1 MSHDTFSLK
10 ARAVELADG
19 DLGKA
24 KAIYAWLTEG
34 AEVVTG
40 DTTVKVT
47 PPKTEPKAQKEPK
60 AKPADPPKAEAPKAP
75 PETPPAD
82 DKPALDYQ
90 KDVVPKI
97 ADAAAKYGKAAL
109 LAVFESQFGA
119 SNAKEIPAEKWGA
132 LLAAIEKI
140 GGNNG

>member
-1 MSHDTFSLK
+1 MLNLSSSFANDKHAALSY
-10 ARAVELADG
+10 ADG

-34 AEVVTG
+34 AEVITG
-40 DTTVKVT
+40 DTAVKVT
-47 PPKTEPKAQKEPK
+47 PPKAPKAEKPKDTEP
-60 AKPADPPKAEAPKAP
+60 AEAPKAP

-97 ADAAAKYGKAAL
+97 AAAAAKYGKPAL
-109 LAVFESQFGA
+109 LALFESQFGA
-119 SNAKEIPAEKWGA
+119 SNAKEIPAEKWGD
-132 LLAAIEKI
+132 LIAAIEKL
-140 GGNNG
+140 GGADA